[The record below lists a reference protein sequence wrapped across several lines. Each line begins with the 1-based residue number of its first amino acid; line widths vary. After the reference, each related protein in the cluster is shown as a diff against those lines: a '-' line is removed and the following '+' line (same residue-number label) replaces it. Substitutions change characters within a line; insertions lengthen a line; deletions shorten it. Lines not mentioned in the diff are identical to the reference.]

1 MLDRTTFQ
9 LMKDKYE
16 FYSSWAVWADEGSTP
31 KSNIGDL
38 SVLDPDINESLLTS
52 LNPNIILVALNISR
66 GDIQYPLANFH
77 DKRSEATD
85 YKLRFALRGT
95 KLWGA
100 YLTDIIKD
108 FDQKISGKVISFLK
122 ENPDFEKQNIEY
134 FLNEIS
140 DLGVKDPSL
149 VALGTPTF
157 DILNRNLS
165 DRYTIIKIRHY
176 AFRENKEKYREHVEE
191 VCSKYL

>member
-9 LMKDKYE
+9 LMKNKYE
-16 FYSSWAVWADEGSTP
+16 FYASWAVWADEGSTP

-38 SVLDPDINESLLTS
+38 SVLDPDVNDSLLAS

-95 KLWGA
+95 KL
-100 YLTDIIKD
+100 
-108 FDQKISGKVISFLK
+108 
-122 ENPDFEKQNIEY
+122 
-134 FLNEIS
+134 
-140 DLGVKDPSL
+140 
-149 VALGTPTF
+149 
-157 DILNRNLS
+157 
-165 DRYTIIKIRHY
+165 
-176 AFRENKEKYREHVEE
+176 
-191 VCSKYL
+191 

>member
-1 MLDRTTFQ
+1 
-9 LMKDKYE
+9 MKDKYE
-16 FYSSWAVWADEGSTP
+16 FYSSWAVWANEGTTP

-38 SVLDPDINESLLTS
+38 SVLDPDVNDSLLTS

-108 FDQKISGKVISFLK
+108 FDFGHSHSYYSKTDCYEPNPIGGYLLESGNPNSLLIKKGKEIFLRSK
-122 ENPDFEKQNIEY
+122 K
-134 FLNEIS
+134 
-140 DLGVKDPSL
+140 
-149 VALGTPTF
+149 
-157 DILNRNLS
+157 
-165 DRYTIIKIRHY
+165 IIKKGEPISVSY
-176 AFRENKEKYREHVEE
+176 EKI
-191 VCSKYL
+191 